1 MVVLLLSNRPFLQ
14 RYTTR
19 TGDGTDAKGEGLSGH
34 PDGESDTSSSR
45 KEDAHD
51 SAAYVI

>member
-19 TGDGTDAKGEGLSGH
+19 TGDGADTKDEGQSGH
-34 PDGESDTSSSR
+34 PHGESDTSSSR

-51 SAAYVI
+51 SATYVI